1 MAFNPAKHTP
11 EDLWIEPCPP
21 SGGGCHKWMF
31 KACSTLVTSGAKDEN
46 IVAWVDH
53 WLARPPQPGE
63 IENTLATVRAR
74 LEGRDVPK
82 PAVRSSGLSVDEWK
96 ISQMTKEGPTPDGFI
111 MDRSPVNPLT
121 ATIGDALRTIFR
133 EGEKTL
139 IFTDERSQGQ
149 LVWHGGVPD
158 YALES
163 VTATNQKG
171 AWFSLNPVNGTFLQI
186 PRLGKR
192 SRRSE
197 ENLTSYR
204 YALVESDN
212 MPVPL
217 WLTILRQLP
226 LPIASITLS
235 GNESAHALIL
245 LDAENREEWVEKATD
260 LARTVIPLGACQG
273 SLTAVRLTRL
283 PGVCRGDNSNTQKLL
298 WLNPT
303 PTPTPIQSFPIRK

>member
-1 MAFNPAKHTP
+1 
-11 EDLWIEPCPP
+11 
-21 SGGGCHKWMF
+21 MF
-31 KACSTLVTSGAKDEN
+31 KATSTLVTSGAKDEN
-46 IVAWVDH
+46 IIAWIEH
-53 WLARPPQPGE
+53 WLARHPQPGE

-74 LEGRDVPK
+74 LEGKVVPK
-82 PAVRSSGLSVDEWK
+82 PAVRSSGLALDEWK
-96 ISQMTKEGPTPDGFI
+96 ISQMTKEGPTADGYL
-111 MDRSPVNPLT
+111 MERSPINPLT

-149 LVWHGGVPD
+149 LVWHHGVPD

-171 AWFSLNPVNGTFLQI
+171 AWFSLNPVNGTFLHI
-186 PRLGKR
+186 PRLNKR

-226 LPIASITLS
+226 LPIVSVTLS

-245 LDAENREEWVEKATD
+245 LEASNRDEWVEKATE

-283 PGVCRGDNSNTQKLL
+283 PGVCRGDNTNLQKLL

-303 PTPTPIQSFPIRK
+303 PTTTPIQNFQIRK